1 MEIFTGNKLFILS
14 QEIERTLVGGVS
26 KLFHNFSLYRKAQ
39 YFYVTL
45 ASTLF
50 SCYLKKKNKRKKNFY
65 FCPSGGYKIL
75 HSVSDRFTDL
85 SSYLNKI
92 SSDFCTSKENL
103 KIWT

>member
-50 SCYLKKKNKRKKNFY
+50 SCYLKKKKKERKTFTSALLEVIK
-65 FCPSGGYKIL
+65 FCIQSL
-75 HSVSDRFTDL
+75 TDL
-85 SSYLNKI
+85 LIYHP
-92 SSDFCTSKENL
+92 T
-103 KIWT
+103 

>member
-50 SCYLKKKNKRKKNFY
+50 SCYL
-65 FCPSGGYKIL
+65 
-75 HSVSDRFTDL
+75 
-85 SSYLNKI
+85 
-92 SSDFCTSKENL
+92 
-103 KIWT
+103 